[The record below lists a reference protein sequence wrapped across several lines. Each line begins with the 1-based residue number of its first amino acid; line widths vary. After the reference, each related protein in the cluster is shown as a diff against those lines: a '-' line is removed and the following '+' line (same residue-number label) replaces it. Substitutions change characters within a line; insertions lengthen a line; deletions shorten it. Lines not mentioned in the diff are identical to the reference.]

1 MCAVCRMP
9 AIYTLGVFS
18 PSTVAVLVVHQVPAS
33 SLRLMSIP
41 RFAGHLPPEARRKA
55 GCRGSVTLVDVAL
68 YLLLYSLL

>member
-1 MCAVCRMP
+1 MCRMP

-18 PSTVAVLVVHQVPAS
+18 PSTVAVLVHQVPAS
-33 SLRLMSIP
+33 SLRLMSTP
-41 RFAGHLPPEARRKA
+41 RFAGHLPPEARRRA